1 MQFYPINIFDKP
13 QNSPC
18 LDMPMQLPVAWI
30 HYFANVVL
38 IGKP

>member
-1 MQFYPINIFDKP
+1 MHPMNFYPINISDKP

-18 LDMPMQLPVAWI
+18 LDMQVAWI

-38 IGKP
+38 VGKP